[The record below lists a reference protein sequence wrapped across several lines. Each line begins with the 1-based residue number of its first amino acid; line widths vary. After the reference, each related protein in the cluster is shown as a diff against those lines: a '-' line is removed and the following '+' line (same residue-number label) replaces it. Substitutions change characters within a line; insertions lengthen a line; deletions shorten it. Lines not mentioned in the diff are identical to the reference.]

1 LLALLQLRRRLLLDG
16 STCRVII
23 CSVRLRSLPCRRV
36 KELEELLASVRAGRH
51 QAQLG
56 EKSTAAETV
65 TLTQQLLAVT
75 ADRDAMVQLRAFY
88 PQAPCELPPASPPS
102 RRPSP
107 TTTATTLPQADFIP
121 RRLPARDALPWDI
134 TL

>member
-1 LLALLQLRRRLLLDG
+1 
-16 STCRVII
+16 
-23 CSVRLRSLPCRRV
+23 V

-75 ADRDAMVQLRAFY
+75 AERDAAVCPQRAV
-88 PQAPCELPPASPPS
+88 PS
-102 RRPSP
+102 NADVPRPTPRRPRRH
-107 TTTATTLPQADFIP
+107 ATRSIGRAD
-121 RRLPARDALPWDI
+121 RSCSLVGAGAACD
-134 TL
+134 